1 MEPRYDACR
10 SRLCRQTPD
19 DFHTNVEARDV
30 HLKSADFFDAASFP
44 QLSFRSKLVT
54 QKGSE
59 VTIAGDLTIRGA
71 TQDR

>member
-1 MEPRYDACR
+1 M
-10 SRLCRQTPD
+10 
-19 DFHTNVEARDV
+19 